1 MRLHHRRAG
10 LPMEFDAR
18 PRTFVADAKFGDVIA
33 CLVAR
38 GWRRVALDRRD
49 AALSWRNLAKT
60 DFGRLAPGAIV
71 NHFSGSQAVSH
82 KATLAAALAD
92 RGADYYP
99 ACYDL
104 RLPAHA
110 RRSPR
115 RARAG
120 ASSQK
125 YAERPLLFHGRK
137 FDVRQWVLVT
147 SLAPLVVWGFSDCY
161 ARFASAPWDLGGP
174 GLGDRFAH
182 LCNHSVQ
189 RDAPAGGPV
198 PEHMWAARD
207 LAAAVDGRF
216 GAGAFA
222 GRLAPRLGPSRSPS
236 AASSLRRARVG
247 RGFEWLGLD
256 LMVADDLSCWLLE
269 ANVSPDVSR
278 STAVTAA
285 LVPAA
290 ADCLRLVLDEG
301 HGDDAG
307 AAVDLARAAGA
318 ARAAPADRRSQALTW
333 DERETVAGVVRLQA
347 KEWQAAGLMSLTLPD
362 GLHDKVSL
370 LDAFSRPDLGARL
383 GGTPR

>member
-1 MRLHHRRAG
+1 MG
-10 LPMEFDAR
+10 IDAR
-18 PRTFVADAKFGDVIA
+18 PRLRRGREVRDVIA

-92 RGADYYP
+92 RGADFYP

-104 RLPAHA
+104 RLPARAAVPRALGVGAAA
-110 RRSPR
+110 RSVVPAGAARDAGLLAAAVAAAAGGADGADAAATDAVAA
-115 RARAG
+115 ARA
-120 ASSQK
+120 ARWRVVAQK
-125 YAERPLLFHGRK
+125 YVERPLLFHGRK

-161 ARFASAPWDLGGP
+161 ARFASAPWDLAGP

-216 GAGAFA
+216 GAGA
-222 GRLAPRLGPSRSPS
+222 
-236 AASSLRRARVG
+236 
-247 RGFEWLGLD
+247 
-256 LMVADDLSCWLLE
+256 CWLLE

-285 LVPAA
+285 LVPRRRRTA
-290 ADCLRLVLDEG
+290 RLVLDEG

-307 AAVDLARAAGA
+307 AAVDPARAAGA
-318 ARAAPADRRSQALTW
+318 RAAPAWLWA
-333 DERETVAGVVRLQA
+333 REAPPPRDAPAAPRLA
-347 KEWQAAGLMSLTLPD
+347 D
-362 GLHDKVSL
+362 G
-370 LDAFSRPDLGARL
+370 DADA
-383 GGTPR
+383 

>member
-1 MRLHHRRAG
+1 M
-10 LPMEFDAR
+10 
-18 PRTFVADAKFGDVIA
+18 
-33 CLVAR
+33 
-38 GWRRVALDRRD
+38 
-49 AALSWRNLAKT
+49 
-60 DFGRLAPGAIV
+60 
-71 NHFSGSQAVSH
+71 
-82 KATLAAALAD
+82 
-92 RGADYYP
+92 
-99 ACYDL
+99 
-104 RLPAHA
+104 
-110 RRSPR
+110 
-115 RARAG
+115 
-120 ASSQK
+120 
-125 YAERPLLFHGRK
+125 
-137 FDVRQWVLVT
+137 RQWVLVT

-189 RDAPAGGPV
+189 KDAPAGGPV

-222 GRLAPRLGPSRSPS
+222 GRLAPRLRAVAVAVCRELARGG
-236 AASSLRRARVG
+236 AARVG

-290 ADCLRLVLDEG
+290 TADCLRLVLDEG

-307 AAVDLARAAGA
+307 AAVDPARAPGA
-318 ARAAPADRRSQALTW
+318 ARAAPAWELWA
-333 DERETVAGVVRLQA
+333 REAPPPRDAPAAPRLADGDADAWWAAELGRLAGA
-347 KEWQAAGLMSLTLPD
+347 PDAAGEASSDEEL
-362 GLHDKVSL
+362 
-370 LDAFSRPDLGARL
+370 
-383 GGTPR
+383 